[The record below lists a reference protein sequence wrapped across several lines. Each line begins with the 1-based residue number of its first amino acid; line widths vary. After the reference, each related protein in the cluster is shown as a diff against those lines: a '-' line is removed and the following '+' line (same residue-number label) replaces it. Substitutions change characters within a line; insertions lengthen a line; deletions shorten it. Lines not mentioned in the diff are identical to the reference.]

1 MRIVGL
7 VFEPDKKP
15 ALTKNDII
23 TMLQAKGIEFNS
35 KATKA
40 ELEALLSESE
50 EQEEEAEEQEEK
62 QSEE

>member
-1 MRIVGL
+1 MSRIVGL
-7 VFEPDKKP
+7 IFEPDKKP

-23 TMLQAKGIEFNS
+23 TMLQAKGIEFNP

-50 EQEEEAEEQEEK
+50 EQEEKAEEEAEE
-62 QSEE
+62 

>member
-1 MRIVGL
+1 MSRIVGL

-23 TMLQAKGIEFNS
+23 TMLQAKGIEFNP

-50 EQEEEAEEQEEK
+50 EQEEEEAEEEAEE
-62 QSEE
+62 

>member
-40 ELEALLSESE
+40 ELEVLLSESE
-50 EQEEEAEEQEEK
+50 EQEEEKAEEEAEE
-62 QSEE
+62 